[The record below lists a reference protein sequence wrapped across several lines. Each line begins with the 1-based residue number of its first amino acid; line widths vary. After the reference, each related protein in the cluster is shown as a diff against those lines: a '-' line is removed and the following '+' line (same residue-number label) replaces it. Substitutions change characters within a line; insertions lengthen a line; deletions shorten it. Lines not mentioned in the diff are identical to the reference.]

1 MCQAL
6 TKALRRHPCTK
17 RSCTR
22 GAHAGGGVTAN
33 RDGLSEGKRSF
44 WVVRE
49 GSGGL
54 AGWSA

>member
-1 MCQAL
+1 MHKTFLHSWC
-6 TKALRRHPCTK
+6 
-17 RSCTR
+17 SCW
-22 GAHAGGGVTAN
+22 GGGVTAN